1 MNLTHTETSGQRKLR
16 LCDFI

>member
-1 MNLTHTETSGQRKLR
+1 MNLTHTETSGQRQLR